1 MSTVAL
7 STFLAD
13 FGELTLDAVERWIA
27 AALAH
32 AAALHVYD
40 HGLYPRE
47 PERQAA
53 AERLHDAWRQW
64 VEDAE
69 SVLHQ
74 AGMLARS
81 DRAIAGL
88 EALRD
93 EIGFKK
99 AMLRMPP
106 ALIAHRREQVARGE
120 VYSAEEVRREL
131 RAGNR
136 R

>member
-1 MSTVAL
+1 MSAVPLA
-7 STFLAD
+7 TFLSE
-13 FGELTLDAVERWIA
+13 FGEVTLDAVEHWIA

-40 HGLYPRE
+40 NRLYPRE

-53 AERLHDAWRQW
+53 AEHLHDAWRQW

-69 SVLHQ
+69 VVLQQ
-74 AGMLARS
+74 ARTLGRG
-81 DRAIAGL
+81 DRDIAGF

-106 ALIAHRREQVARGE
+106 ALIARRREQVMRGE
-120 VYSAEEVRREL
+120 VYSAEE
-131 RAGNR
+131 
-136 R
+136 

>member
-1 MSTVAL
+1 MSTISL
-7 STFLAD
+7 STFLAE
-13 FGELTLDAVERWIA
+13 FEEITVDAVERWIA
-27 AALAH
+27 AILAH

-40 HGLYPRE
+40 HRLYPRE
-47 PERQAA
+47 PERQAS
-53 AERLHDAWRQW
+53 AEHLHDAWRQW

-69 SVLHQ
+69 AVLAQ
-74 AGMLARS
+74 ARTLGRR
-81 DRAIAGL
+81 DGEITGF

-106 ALIAHRREQVARGE
+106 ALIARRREQVMRGE

-131 RAGNR
+131 RAGSR